1 MARLDFLWQ
10 LQARDEKL
18 DMEALQ
24 VTTTH
29 RILAMILTT
38 THRILAMIQANP
50 HRILSMIMAMILVNH
65 HRILLNPYFAELQ
78 QEDPLQPTSGPR
90 GHTLPG

>member
-29 RILAMILTT
+29 RILAMILAMILANP
-38 THRILAMIQANP
+38 HRILAMI
-50 HRILSMIMAMILVNH
+50 LVNP

-78 QEDPLQPTSGPR
+78 QKDPLQPTSGPR

>member
-24 VTTTH
+24 VAKPH
-29 RILAMILTT
+29 RILAMILAMILAKP
-38 THRILAMIQANP
+38 HRILAMILAMILAKP
-50 HRILSMIMAMILVNH
+50 HRILLTPS
-65 HRILLNPYFAELQ
+65 FAELQ
-78 QEDPLQPTSGPR
+78 QEDPLQPASSPC
-90 GHTLPG
+90 GHTLPR